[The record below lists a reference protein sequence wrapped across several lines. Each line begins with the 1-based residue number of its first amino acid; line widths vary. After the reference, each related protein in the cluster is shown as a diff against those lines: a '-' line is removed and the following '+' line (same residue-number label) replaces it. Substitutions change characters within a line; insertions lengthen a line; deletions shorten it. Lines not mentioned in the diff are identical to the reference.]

1 MKHIQT
7 FEGFLNESQ
16 LNEGLSTT
24 SFTKETVDKIWEA
37 IKTLCISK
45 SETASFDGLTLKKLT
60 NSNSDKWNMVANNAD
75 KLQIGQISATSFS
88 LLVMITEGATVKGY
102 FEIAPY
108 DTVKQK
114 FKSNEVYVS
123 VVNNDQLSMGKY
135 RAHKKIVYQ
144 S

>member
-1 MKHIQT
+1 MKHIQS
-7 FEGFLNESQ
+7 FESFI
-16 LNEGLSTT
+16 NEGLSTT
-24 SFTKETVDKIWEA
+24 TLTSETVNKIWEA
-37 IKTLCISK
+37 IKTICSSK
-45 SETASFDGLTLKKLT
+45 SENVSFDGVTLKKLSNT
-60 NSNSDKWNMVANNAD
+60 NSDKWDMVANNAD

-114 FKSNEVYVS
+114 FKSNDVYIS
-123 VVNNDQLSMGKY
+123 VVTNDQLSMGKY